1 MIFYLIKYHTFIIKF
16 KDIIFYKIIKM
27 SLWEGIRFFMNS
39 LMDAIYEREMYMN
52 GKSIYIE

>member
-1 MIFYLIKYHTFIIKF
+1 
-16 KDIIFYKIIKM
+16 M